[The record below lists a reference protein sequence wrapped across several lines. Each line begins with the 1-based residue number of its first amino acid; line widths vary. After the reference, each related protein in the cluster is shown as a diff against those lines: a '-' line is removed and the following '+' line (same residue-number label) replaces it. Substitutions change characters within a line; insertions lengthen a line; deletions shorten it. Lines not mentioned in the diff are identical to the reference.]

1 MAVTFLTS
9 TLRDEC
15 VSCSNFMK
23 NILVVENSK
32 EQIQLLTLILNRI
45 GFNILVETN
54 LVSILDTIDTKNIV
68 AVILDIMLPEI
79 SGDILIKK
87 IRYIYPT
94 IPIIMITALK
104 TVDMERICLSTG
116 ANYYLV
122 KPVLL
127 EDMEQIFKQYL

>member
-1 MAVTFLTS
+1 
-9 TLRDEC
+9 
-15 VSCSNFMK
+15 MK

-94 IPIIMITALK
+94 VPIIMITALK
-104 TVDMERICLSTG
+104 NVDMERICLSTG